1 MKTMQEILQYIARE
15 LSFTEKFHFAKSR
28 ELAREKIAFTRAAI
42 DQFSK
47 ELHL

>member
-1 MKTMQEILQYIARE
+1 MQEIHQYIARE
-15 LSFTEKFHFAKSR
+15 LSYTEKFHFEKSR
-28 ELAREKIAFTRAAI
+28 ELAKDKIAFTRAAI

>member
-1 MKTMQEILQYIARE
+1 MQEILQYVSRE
-15 LSFTEKFHFAKSR
+15 LSYTEKFHFDKSR
-28 ELAREKIAFTRAAI
+28 ELAKDKIIFTRAAI